1 MKYEKTDDA
10 ISRLTPEQFRVTQQD
25 GTERPFT
32 GEYDEHFEPG
42 IYVDIVS
49 GEPLFASSAK
59 FNSGCGWP
67 SFSKPIVPENVNERR
82 DTSHGMIRTEVRSAH
97 GARQPA
103 LR

>member
-42 IYVDIVS
+42 IMSILS
-49 GEPLFASSAK
+49 RESRSSPLLPSSTPVVAGLR
-59 FNSGCGWP
+59 SP
-67 SFSKPIVPENVNERR
+67 SRLSRT
-82 DTSHGMIRTEVRSAH
+82 TSMNDAI
-97 GARQPA
+97 
-103 LR
+103 LRMA